1 MSSTAPIYR
10 ATITCKLLG
19 KIGDTCPDLNLHSL
33 EHRRTISGLCQIHR
47 MVSGVAPSSVRQLLP
62 PFMEPARNSRYVD
75 YSHHLQLTISRS
87 KTEHHQK
94 SFLPKFARCWNCIPS
109 DCIYGKNGD
118 LSNLQSFKVSAN
130 RWLLS
135 LV

>member
-1 MSSTAPIYR
+1 MEYCGPIWYGASKSVLGKLDSIQR
-10 ATITCKLLG
+10 KSCKLLG
-19 KIGDTCPDLNLHSL
+19 KIGDMCPDLNLYSL
-33 EHRRTISGLCQIHR
+33 EHHRTISGLCQIHR

-62 PFMEPARNSRYVD
+62 PFMEPARNSCYVD

-94 SFLPKFARCWNCIPS
+94 SFLPKFAKCWNCIPS

-118 LSNLQSFKVSAN
+118 LSNL
-130 RWLLS
+130 
-135 LV
+135 